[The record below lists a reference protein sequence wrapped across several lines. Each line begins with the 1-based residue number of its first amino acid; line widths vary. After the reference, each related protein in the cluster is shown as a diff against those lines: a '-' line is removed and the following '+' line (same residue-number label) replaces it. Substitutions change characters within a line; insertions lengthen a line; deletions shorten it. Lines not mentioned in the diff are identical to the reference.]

1 MNYRIAA
8 RKAADALYY
17 LSKRIHKDNPWPPI
31 RKIYYIIRV
40 KIIMLARKVFKRKT
54 CKTIIHPIRFKG
66 WKGER

>member
-8 RKAADALYY
+8 RKAA
-17 LSKRIHKDNPWPPI
+17 I
-31 RKIYYIIRV
+31 RKIYYIIKV